1 VWWWCGRDT
10 LTVKVVMKKLEQ
22 ARPRAATMHVA
33 RRRLPA
39 RASRHPRTPAPSAPP
54 PPSAALRRRPRP
66 PCTRRAAGWQ
76 EEGLEADAL
85 KPHKAKIKEAVDT
98 MMKKILAERAAEVRG
113 GRGRGRGRDRGRG
126 RGWVR
131 VRVRVSVRVRARR

>member
-113 GRGRGRGRDRGRG
+113 RGRGRGRA
-126 RGWVR
+126 VR
-131 VRVRVSVRVRARR
+131 VRVRVSVRVSVSVRGLALG

>member
-1 VWWWCGRDT
+1 MWWWCGRDT

-85 KPHKAKIKEAVDT
+85 KPHKAKIKEAVDA
-98 MMKKILAERAAEVRG
+98 MMKKILAERAAEVRS
-113 GRGRGRGRDRGRG
+113 RGRGRGRA
-126 RGWVR
+126 VR
-131 VRVRVSVRVRARR
+131 VRVRVSVRVSVSVRGLALG